1 MTQPLTIAVV
11 LIALLALL
19 FGLAALAWRW
29 RRLRRRV
36 LWEDALKQVCTA
48 KSEGRSMTSHELA
61 GRLGLAARAG
71 LRLNEE
77 MEAAG
82 LMRSHGEFLE
92 LTETGERLG
101 LHVLRGHRLWER
113 YLADEARLP
122 LDQLHA
128 AAERAE
134 HRLTEDEVVFLADH
148 LGHPRTD
155 PHGDLIPPADGK
167 MLAQKRTP
175 LTDWPRDRP
184 AVVVHVEDEPREA
197 LDQILRAG
205 LGPGTGLRV
214 TEKKADAIVCETAAG
229 RCVLAP
235 AVAALVDVVAAG
247 EGVERALAVA
257 TLAELPLGQSA
268 EVSGLSEGC
277 TGLRRRRLLDLGF
290 TPGARVEAV
299 LSNVQDSAHAYRI
312 RETLI
317 ALREEQAKQV
327 LIRRPAAPSRQQAD
341 RRR

>member
-1 MTQPLTIAVV
+1 MVQPVVIA
-11 LIALLALL
+11 LFLLALSAL
-19 FGLAALAWRW
+19 LVGLAALGWRW
-29 RRLRRRV
+29 WHRRRQI

-48 KSEGRSMTSHELA
+48 KYEGRTMTSRELA
-61 GRLGLAARAG
+61 GRLGLSPRSG

-77 MEAAG
+77 LEAAG
-82 LMRSHGEFLE
+82 LIRSHGEVLE

-122 LDQLHA
+122 LEELHA
-128 AAERAE
+128 AAERVE
-134 HRLTEDEVVFLADH
+134 HHLTEDEVVFLADH

-155 PHGDLIPPADGK
+155 PHGDLIPSVEGK
-167 MLAQKRTP
+167 MPTEKRTP
-175 LTDWPRDRP
+175 LTDWPHDRP

-205 LGPGTGLRV
+205 LRPGTGLRV
-214 TEKKADAIVCETAAG
+214 IEKKPDAIVCETATG
-229 RCVLAP
+229 QCVLAP
-235 AVAALVDVVAAG
+235 AVAALVDVVAAR
-247 EGVERALAVA
+247 ERAERAVAVA

-268 EVSGLSEGC
+268 EVSGLSAGC

-299 LSNVQDSAHAYRI
+299 LSNVKDAAHAYRI

-317 ALREEQAKQV
+317 ALREEQARQI
-327 LIRRPAAPSRQQAD
+327 LIRRPAAPSRQQTG
-341 RRR
+341 RGE